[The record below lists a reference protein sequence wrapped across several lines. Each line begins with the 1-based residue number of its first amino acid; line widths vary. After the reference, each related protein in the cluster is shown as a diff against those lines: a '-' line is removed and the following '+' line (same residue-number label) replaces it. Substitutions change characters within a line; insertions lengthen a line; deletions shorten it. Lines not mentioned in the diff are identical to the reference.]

1 MKTQMAAVTAGLA
14 MMLAKSLA
22 GQDSPL
28 LGQVRDERLRPIH
41 GAQVSISVNPTP
53 GSRDK
58 PFYQSALTGPDG
70 IYRFRAPQGN
80 YRLCAQLPN
89 SNLLDNCTWEA
100 NPAAIRTDGKL
111 QALAAPITLKRGIPL
126 EVYLEDTGKLLA
138 DIESKGRKAPL
149 LIGFRGMHGMF
160 VPMRAHSKSDK
171 GREFRL
177 LVPRD
182 TRLNLSISSRSVSI
196 ANDKGAEMDV
206 KNGKGINLLISGS
219 RTSRRYTF
227 RVTGKHP
234 EVKQ

>member
-111 QALAAPITLKRGIPL
+111 QALAAPITAYKPDAIKPWR
-126 EVYLEDTGKLLA
+126 
-138 DIESKGRKAPL
+138 R
-149 LIGFRGMHGMF
+149 R
-160 VPMRAHSKSDK
+160 
-171 GREFRL
+171 
-177 LVPRD
+177 
-182 TRLNLSISSRSVSI
+182 SR
-196 ANDKGAEMDV
+196 
-206 KNGKGINLLISGS
+206 
-219 RTSRRYTF
+219 
-227 RVTGKHP
+227 
-234 EVKQ
+234 